1 MARRPTSPHARAC
14 RHLRKCDPV
23 LNALVAAVGPC
34 TLEPGGDPFAILVR
48 SIVAQLISTAAARTI
63 YARLLA
69 AVGDAGMT
77 PAAIVALGHDAIRK
91 QGLTSAKSQG
101 ILDLAA
107 RSLDGR
113 LALDRLA
120 GMDNAEILLQLVAV
134 RGIGVWTAE
143 MFLMFGLGRPDIL
156 PVGDLGLRAGIQTQ
170 YALPTLPL
178 AAEVRR
184 IAEPWAPYR
193 SVATWYIWRSRGLV
207 PQSG

>member
-14 RHLRKCDPV
+14 RHLRKCDP
-23 LNALVAAVGPC
+23 LLEPLIAAVGPC
-34 TLEPGGDPFAILVR
+34 TLEPGGDPFTILVR
-48 SIVAQLISTAAARTI
+48 SIVSQLISTAAARTV
-63 YARLLA
+63 YGRLEA
-69 AVGDAGMT
+69 AVGEVGMT
-77 PAAIVALGHDAIRK
+77 PAAIIALGHDAIRK
-91 QGLTSAKSQG
+91 QGLSSAKSLG

-113 LALDRLA
+113 LALERLA
-120 GMDNAEILLQLVAV
+120 EMGDADIATQLVAV

-143 MFLMFGLGRPDIL
+143 MFLIFGLGRPDVL
-156 PVGDLGLRAGIQTQ
+156 PVGDLGLRAGVQTV
-170 YALPTLPL
+170 YSLAEMPK

-193 SVATWYIWRSRGLV
+193 SIATWYMWRSRGFV